1 MKPALAV
8 FYALLAA
15 AIVSFATAMS
25 QSPEGWKLEVEK
37 NSRSEV
43 TGVFW
48 TKDSRRV
55 EALSQELLRLVTADA
70 TRLRYA
76 DGLPHAIVLVPFGSA
91 GSPLGDVAL
100 LKAGERAEMP
110 GPSDALLG
118 EAPVDAFPTKTGFF
132 FTHESSRTFTLE
144 HWTLATKKSSV
155 LHQIPTAD
163 ARGTFRVRLTAN
175 AATVTQSGKSIDY
188 LPSGKKGDVATVFTD
203 LGQTQTDLL
212 EGKYGAVDLV
222 KKAKDGQVDPDLTE
236 EDTVRQVVDNLLR
249 KRQQRSTLVW
259 GAAGMETRGVVHLL
273 AKRIAEAKDGDPI
286 YGALKDWRLYQ
297 VGWAKLNAEGLVDV
311 ATNKAQELCDAVR
324 GRKAIVYFDQVEG
337 VIGLGSDRANRSD
350 VASVLVSAMKAGDV
364 LLLGT
369 TSGDGMASMRSKR
382 EFLDQFSEI
391 SLATPSGDKLI
402 GKLRSWADAKAPDTK
417 VTFSD
422 EVLRQIV
429 DVTNRYQTDRGQ
441 PEKSLAAL
449 EALSTQH
456 SPLKRLPPEADRDS
470 VPAVV
475 ITRDQVSNWAS
486 QATRI
491 ATLSNDAAEKLTKFL
506 VSKKFDEAMEKR
518 MVGQKKAR
526 DSVRDALL
534 SMARG
539 QKSVDALGAEV
550 GIETLLFL
558 GPSGTGKSFL
568 HEVLSKVLKDEN
580 IDLPYEE
587 PIEGSTLVD
596 GDQAVRTL
604 IGASPGFIG
613 YDSTGEGG
621 LLYKMVKRSPQAI
634 LVLEEFDKVHEDV
647 DKILYSF
654 LDTGKVQNSSGKTAR
669 FTRGL
674 LLLTANYGVEGSGGR
689 TARTRGGAGTGVP
702 DAAGGLCEYID
713 RWDRHHLFP
722 QGDPLHREDP
732 EMAKWTEERLSLEL
746 FNCLKEKRLV
756 NVQVL
761 GRVGRSN
768 VVVFHHFTRKEIQ
781 TIEKQQLDRLAKSWA
796 PATAAKVRFT
806 KELEQWLF
814 DLAWGPDGQLTFNVG
829 ARGIV
834 DAVKSEAGRALLRF
848 SVEQGDKARG
858 KNWVVDLVDDG
869 GNGKRAV
876 ARFDAEDEKK

>member
-1 MKPALAV
+1 MKRIVRGL
-8 FYALLAA
+8 YAFLAA
-15 AIVSFATAMS
+15 ATLSVAVVDAEPA
-25 QSPEGWKLEVEK
+25 PEPWKLEIEK
-37 NSRSEV
+37 GPRGAV

-48 TKDSRRV
+48 TKEGRRV
-55 EALSQELLRLVTADA
+55 EALSEDLLRLVVTDA
-70 TRLRYA
+70 SRLKHA
-76 DGLPHAIVLVPFGSA
+76 EGLPHALVLLPFGSTGA
-91 GSPLGDVAL
+91 PLGGVAVVR
-100 LKAGERAEMP
+100 AGERGELP
-110 GPSDALLG
+110 RRRDAFLD
-118 EAPVDAFPTKTGFF
+118 EAPVDAFPTRTGFF
-132 FTHESSRTFTLE
+132 YTRESSRTFTLE
-144 HWTLATKKSSV
+144 HFDLVTRKAKV
-155 LHQIPTAD
+155 LHALPLAD
-163 ARGTFRVRLTAN
+163 ARGTFRVALSATTAV
-175 AATVTQSGKSIDY
+175 VTQSGKSVEYRPD
-188 LPSGKKGDVATVFTD
+188 GKKGDVTTVFAD

-222 KKAKDGQVDPDLTE
+222 KKARDGQIEPDLTE
-236 EDTVRQVVDNLLR
+236 EDTVRRIADNLLR
-249 KRQQRSTLVW
+249 KRKQRSSLVW
-259 GAAGMETRGVVHLL
+259 GAEGMDPKGVVHLL
-273 AKRIAEAKDGDPI
+273 AKRIAEAREGDPV
-286 YGALKDWRLYQ
+286 YGRLRGWRLYQ

-337 VIGLGSDRANRSD
+337 VIGLGSDRVNRSD
-350 VASVLVSAMKAGDV
+350 VASVLTGAMRAGDV

-369 TSGDGMASMRSKR
+369 TGGDGIAAMRSKR
-382 EFLDQFSEI
+382 DFLDQFSEI
-391 SLATPSGDKLI
+391 ALATPSGEKLLA
-402 GKLRSWADAKAPDTK
+402 KLRSWADAKAPETK

-422 EVLRQIV
+422 EVLRQII

-449 EALSTQH
+449 EALVTEH
-456 SPLKRLPPEADRDS
+456 SPLKHLAPDADRE
-470 VPAVV
+470 AVRPV
-475 ITRDQVSNWAS
+475 AMTREHVSRWAS
-486 QATRI
+486 AATRI
-491 ATLSNDAAEKLTKFL
+491 ATLSTESADKLTKFL
-506 VSKKFDEAMEKR
+506 VSKKFDDAMSKR

-526 DSVRDALL
+526 ESVRDALL
-534 SMARG
+534 SIARG
-539 QKSVDALGAEV
+539 QKSTDARGAEV

-568 HEVLSKVLKDEN
+568 HEVLSKVLQAEG

-613 YDSTGEGG
+613 YDATGEGG

-647 DKILYSF
+647 DKILYSL
-654 LDTGKVQNSSGKTAR
+654 LDTGKVQNSAGKTAR

-689 TARTRGGAGTGVP
+689 TARTRGGGAAPADAVP
-702 DAAGGLCEYID
+702 GLCEYVD

-722 QGDPLHREDP
+722 DGDPLHKADP
-732 EMAKWTEERLSLEL
+732 EMAKWTEERLALEM

-761 GRVGRSN
+761 GRIGRSN
-768 VVVFHHFTRKEIQ
+768 LVVFHHFTKKEIEI
-781 TIEKQQLDRLAKSWA
+781 IEDQQLERLAKAWA

-806 KELEQWLF
+806 PALKRWLF
-814 DLAWGPDGQLTFNVG
+814 DLAWGPDGRLTFNVG

-848 SVEQGDKARG
+848 SVEKGDDARG
-858 KNWVVDLVDDG
+858 KHWLVDLQDG
-869 GNGKRAV
+869 DGNEKRAV
-876 ARFDAEDEKK
+876 ARFDTEERTK